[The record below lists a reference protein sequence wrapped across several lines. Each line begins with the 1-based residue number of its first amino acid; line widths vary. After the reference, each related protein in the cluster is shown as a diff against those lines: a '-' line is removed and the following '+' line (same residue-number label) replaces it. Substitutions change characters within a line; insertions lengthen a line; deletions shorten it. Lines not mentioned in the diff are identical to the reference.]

1 MSRTTS
7 DASAAANNITVTR
20 VPLPVPDAA
29 QRYALVIDNVFS
41 KAEMQQWIATVDAK
55 GFERALLNIGYMTR
69 VCPSLRTESS

>member
-1 MSRTTS
+1 MGQTASNV
-7 DASAAANNITVTR
+7 SAATDITVTR

-55 GFERALLNIGYMTR
+55 GFERALLNIGY
-69 VCPSLRTESS
+69 

>member
-1 MSRTTS
+1 MSQTTS

-55 GFERALLNIGYMTR
+55 GFERALLNIGYMIC
-69 VCPSLRTESS
+69 VCPSLRSESS